1 LRNFKAYE
9 EFHFDVM
16 PPALP
21 KLDTNKMFHWSEK
34 SLKRV
39 LLERDEKK
47 WKPVFRR
54 NQIYAD
60 CVELSAISSSKLLE
74 SITFIVLD

>member
-39 LLERDEKK
+39 RLERDEKK
-47 WKPVFRR
+47 
-54 NQIYAD
+54 
-60 CVELSAISSSKLLE
+60 VEAGFSAQSNLCRLRGLICDIQL
-74 SITFIVLD
+74 